1 MNIEGNF
8 PLDFTWLSEYCVIDF
23 FHLSPNQPNNLTLTF
38 LRQSWGQDSKG
49 FEEAVKLIR
58 YQKGVQ
64 KMNKLLEKIKNI
76 FSCKCEKK
84 EEPKPQQEEPKAQEK
99 PKEQK

>member
-1 MNIEGNF
+1 
-8 PLDFTWLSEYCVIDF
+8 
-23 FHLSPNQPNNLTLTF
+23 
-38 LRQSWGQDSKG
+38 
-49 FEEAVKLIR
+49 
-58 YQKGVQ
+58 
-64 KMNKLLEKIKNI
+64 MNKLLEKIKNI